1 MEIILK
7 ETIDTLGRE
16 GDIVKVKPGYARNFL
31 IPKKKAVLVN
41 KSTLAQLKQEQD
53 AIKARIATA
62 KEKAEMLAAQIQKVT
77 LEIAKKAGDENRI
90 FGSVTSGDIADALAK
105 AGVTVDK
112 RVILLSE
119 PIKALGEYK
128 VTIKAG
134 YQKNV
139 ELTVQVIAEVAGDQ
153 A

>member
-31 IPKKKAVLVN
+31 IPKQKAVLVN
-41 KSTLAQLKQEQD
+41 KASLAQLKQEQD
-53 AIKARIATA
+53 GIKARIATD

-77 LEIAKKAGDENRI
+77 LEIAKKVGDENRI

-105 AGVTVDK
+105 AGVSVDK
-112 RVILLSE
+112 RAILLAE

-128 VTIKAG
+128 VAIKVG
-134 YQKNV
+134 YQMTT
-139 ELTVQVIAEVAGDQ
+139 ELTVQVIAEAAGDQ